1 MKKICKTALW
11 VSLMA
16 VVWLPACMNSRQ
28 AMQHP
33 APVVHPDQ
41 NKTATVVQ
49 PPVYH
54 YGSICQLDGPS
65 RPAALLYDARR
76 GHNVGD
82 IVYVLISESFK
93 GTGKASTKS
102 DGSHSSSY
110 AIPTFLGHK
119 NIFDIFGA
127 DADMSKLIEAKRST
141 NTKGDGATSRSNTLS
156 TRVAARIV
164 EVLPNDNYR
173 IEASHYTQVNGEE
186 HFVTL
191 TGVIRGSDITA
202 GNTISSVLI
211 ADSNINYGG
220 YGPLGSKQ
228 RIGWATR
235 ILDVVWPF

>member
-1 MKKICKTALW
+1 MKNRCRAAFWILPIM
-11 VSLMA
+11 LL
-16 VVWLPACMNSRQ
+16 WLPACIGGRQ
-28 AMQHP
+28 AMQPP
-33 APVVHPDQ
+33 APVVYPDQ
-41 NKTATVVQ
+41 QKTASAMQ
-49 PPVYH
+49 PVYH
-54 YGSICQLDGPS
+54 NGSICQLDGPS
-65 RPAALLYDARR
+65 QPAALLYDARR
-76 GHNVGD
+76 AHNVGD

-110 AIPTFLGHK
+110 AIPALLGHK
-119 NIFDIFGA
+119 NVFDIFGA
-127 DADMSKLIEAKRST
+127 DADMNKLIEAKRST

-156 TRVAARIV
+156 ARVV

-173 IEASHYTQVNGEE
+173 IQASHYTKVNGEE

-202 GNTISSVLI
+202 NNTISSVLI

>member
-1 MKKICKTALW
+1 MKNRCKAAIW
-11 VSLMA
+11 VLLMII
-16 VVWLPACMNSRQ
+16 VWLPACTGNRR
-28 AMQHP
+28 AMQAP
-33 APVVHPDQ
+33 APVVYPDQ
-41 NKTATVVQ
+41 NKVSPAVQ
-49 PPVYH
+49 SAYH

-65 RPAALLYDARR
+65 QPAALLYDARR
-76 GHNVGD
+76 ARNVGD

-93 GTGKASTKS
+93 GTGKASTNS

-110 AIPTFLGHK
+110 AIPAFLGRH
-119 NIFDIFGA
+119 NLFDVFGG
-127 DADMSKLIEAKRST
+127 DADMNKLIEAKRST

-156 TRVAARIV
+156 ARVAARVV

-173 IEASHYTQVNGEE
+173 IEASHYTKVNGEE

-191 TGVIRGSDITA
+191 TGIIKGSDITA
-202 GNTISSVLI
+202 NNTISSVLI

>member
-1 MKKICKTALW
+1 
-11 VSLMA
+11 
-16 VVWLPACMNSRQ
+16 
-28 AMQHP
+28 
-33 APVVHPDQ
+33 
-41 NKTATVVQ
+41 
-49 PPVYH
+49 
-54 YGSICQLDGPS
+54 LDGPS
-65 RPAALLYDARR
+65 QPAALLYDARR
-76 GHNVGD
+76 ARNVGD

-93 GTGKASTKS
+93 GTGKASTNS

-110 AIPTFLGHK
+110 AIPAFLGHH
-119 NIFDIFGA
+119 NLFDVFGG
-127 DADMSKLIEAKRST
+127 DADMNKLIEAKRST

-156 TRVAARIV
+156 ARVAARVV

-173 IEASHYTQVNGEE
+173 IEASHYTKVNGEE

-191 TGVIRGSDITA
+191 TGIIKGSDITA
-202 GNTISSVLI
+202 NNTISSVLI